1 MRRKREEEPE
11 NLERWLVSY
20 ADFITLL
27 FAFFVVMYAI
37 SSLNEGKYRVLSD
50 SLMSVFREQPGS
62 PRVVPLDARSRDI
75 LPGSGR
81 PIGQA
86 GEPGGAGD
94 TREEAM
100 KQAARSLMS
109 ELAPLVQ
116 QGQARVEQTAQGI
129 SVELSASTLFASGEA
144 ALQTAATPALVAVA
158 RVLADMDND
167 IRVEGHS
174 DNIPINA
181 PNYPSNWELSSARAG
196 TVVRLLSERGVAGER
211 LTAVGHADTR
221 PIDSNASADGRARN
235 RRVNILILR
244 DPG

>member
-1 MRRKREEEPE
+1 MRRKREEEHE

-50 SLMSVFREQPGS
+50 SLMSAFREQPGS
-62 PRVVPLDARSRDI
+62 PRVVVFEERSRDI

-86 GEPGGAGD
+86 GEPGGEG
-94 TREEAM
+94 EAM

-116 QGQARVEQTAQGI
+116 QGQARVEQTDQGL

-144 ALQTAATPALVAVA
+144 NLLAAASAPLTAVA
-158 RVLADMDND
+158 RVLAGMDND

-174 DNIPINA
+174 DNVPINV

-196 TVVRLLSERGVAGER
+196 TVVRMLSERGVASER
-211 LTAVGHADTR
+211 LSAVGFADTR
-221 PIDSNASADGRARN
+221 PIDSNATAEGRARN

-244 DPG
+244 APG